1 MVGAF
6 LIQFMVQGA
15 WGVIPAHITELS
27 PASVRG
33 FMPGFAYQCGVLIAG
48 SAATLQALLAQTF
61 GLSRA
66 MALFA
71 LAVFLGCALI
81 VAIGRE
87 KKGEA
92 FH

>member
-1 MVGAF
+1 
-6 LIQFMVQGA
+6 
-15 WGVIPAHITELS
+15 
-27 PASVRG
+27 
-33 FMPGFAYQCGVLIAG
+33 MPGFAYQCGVLIAG
-48 SAATLQALLAQTF
+48 SAATLEALLAQTL
-61 GLSRA
+61 GLSKA

-87 KKGEA
+87 KKGKA